1 MKKRVGLGRQRL
13 QDERDERIRVRKR
26 GTAGFGGSSLT
37 SGASAG
43 IVTAAISFARRS
55 NASEIVPGL
64 RSVQNSKFFE
74 MTDFL
79 EPPTGM
85 GRKCMGTV
93 TILAVGCIFIRCRGD
108 LAPLSRE
115 KRPDSGALQGSPR
128 LPRQSSPRRPWPT
141 ILSRSGRSP
150 TRSRCATTQ
159 PPPLHSPRSFDAGPS
174 YSSCFRARGPGDVTP
189 NRLPGADSFN
199 PPPRLFDSG
208 RSRPLAHAD
217 VPTFPLHA
225 PLQDPSVTASAG
237 QGANDNPF
245 ETGGSQPP
253 APAPA
258 PAAPAPTSTFGA
270 YDTGAYGGGGAGA
283 SAYSASSSYGG
294 VGGGAYDVRP
304 LPSQP
309 NPERE

>member
-1 MKKRVGLGRQRL
+1 MGNSHNFGGRLHFYSFPGRSRASL
-13 QDERDERIRVRKR
+13 APPEKSDP
-26 GTAGFGGSSLT
+26 TAGHSR
-37 SGASAG
+37 
-43 IVTAAISFARRS
+43 AR
-55 NASEIVPGL
+55 A
-64 RSVQNSKFFE
+64 Q
-74 MTDFL
+74 
-79 EPPTGM
+79 PT
-85 GRKCMGTV
+85 
-93 TILAVGCIFIRCRGD
+93 
-108 LAPLSRE
+108 
-115 KRPDSGALQGSPR
+115 
-128 LPRQSSPRRPWPT
+128 QSSPRRPWPT

-159 PPPLHSPRSFDAGPS
+159 PRPFTLRVPSILVQVIPLAS
-174 YSSCFRARGPGDVTP
+174 RARGPGDVTP

>member
-1 MKKRVGLGRQRL
+1 MSHLSPEKS
-13 QDERDERIRVRKR
+13 DP
-26 GTAGFGGSSLT
+26 TAGHSR
-37 SGASAG
+37 
-43 IVTAAISFARRS
+43 AR
-55 NASEIVPGL
+55 A
-64 RSVQNSKFFE
+64 
-74 MTDFL
+74 
-79 EPPTGM
+79 PPT
-85 GRKCMGTV
+85 
-93 TILAVGCIFIRCRGD
+93 
-108 LAPLSRE
+108 
-115 KRPDSGALQGSPR
+115 
-128 LPRQSSPRRPWPT
+128 QSSPRRPWPT

-159 PPPLHSPRSFDAGPS
+159 PPPLHSLRSFDPGPS
-174 YSSCFRARGPGDVTP
+174 YIPLASRARGPGDVTP